1 MTIKYNLSLSLFDA
15 IVTQLRIRFPEARY
29 KQLQI
34 MACVYLYPNY
44 LEQIVKLGF
53 SKNKQSALQQVQ
65 NLFDEEFLETK
76 INEDGSKSRKLLR
89 EDISSSLQKENLSIN
104 LNINII

>member
-1 MTIKYNLSLSLFDA
+1 MTIKYNLKLELFEA

-44 LEQIVKLGF
+44 IDQIVKFGF

-65 NLFDEEFLETK
+65 NLFEEEFLETK
-76 INEDGSKSRKLLR
+76 INEDGSKSKKLLR
-89 EDISSSLQKENLSIN
+89 EDIASSLQRENFSIN
-104 LNINII
+104 LNISII

>member
-1 MTIKYNLSLSLFDA
+1 MTIKYNLKLSLFDA

-44 LEQIVKLGF
+44 IDQIVKLGF

-65 NLFDEEFLETK
+65 NLFEEEFLETR
-76 INEDGSKSRKLLR
+76 IQEDGSRSKKLLR
-89 EDISSSLQKENLSIN
+89 DDIALSLQRENFSIN
-104 LNINII
+104 LNINIV